1 MIRPLALV
9 LALLTASLLG
19 GCATSSTRV
28 EGGARMAG
36 LQRFFVLANANDNRA
51 LDRQVVNALRAR
63 GLTADSGPRTM
74 MPEDTQAVVTYED
87 HWSWDFGDRLQVLR
101 LTVREPRQ
109 GGTLAIVEFSAKIPG
124 RQSPATIVGDLVTRL
139 LAAPAR

>member
-1 MIRPLALV
+1 MKPLLLLCSLC
-9 LALLTASLLG
+9 LAGLLA

-28 EGGARMAG
+28 EGGARVAG

-74 MPEDTQAVVTYED
+74 MPEDTQAFVTYED
-87 HWSWDFGDRLQVLR
+87 HWSWDFGERLQVLR
-101 LTVREPRQ
+101 LSVREPRK
-109 GGTLAIVEFSAKIPG
+109 GDTLAIVEFSAKIPG
-124 RQSPATIVGDLVTRL
+124 RQSPASIVGDLVTRL
-139 LAAPAR
+139 FARSER